1 MIRLGLTGS
10 IATGKSTVL
19 EMFRARDIPVYS
31 ADEAVHALY
40 AGDAVAEVGA
50 LFPGVTVNGAVDRAR
65 LSKKL
70 LETPDGFA
78 KLEALVHP
86 LVRQKMLAF
95 LDEAEAAGADLAV
108 LEIPLLYETGH
119 PYPLDAVAVVSC
131 ADAEQRR
138 RALARAGMSV
148 EKLDAI
154 LARQVPQAEKRLR
167 ADFVISTDGPEV
179 DTAAEVDQLLTILR
193 KRAADNA

>member
-31 ADEAVHALY
+31 ADTAVHALY
-40 AGDAVAEVGA
+40 AGEATAEVEA
-50 LFPGVTVNGAVDRAR
+50 LFPGVTEDGVVDRAR
-65 LSKKL
+65 LSKL
-70 LETPDGFA
+70 LVDTPDGFA
-78 KLEALVHP
+78 KLEALIHP
-86 LVRQKMLAF
+86 LVREKMLAF
-95 LDEAEAAGADLAV
+95 LDEAEATGADLAV

-131 ADAEQRR
+131 SDAEQRR
-138 RALARAGMSV
+138 RALAREGMSV

-154 LARQVPQAEKRLR
+154 LARQVSQAEKRLR
-167 ADFVISTDGPEV
+167 ADFVISTDGSEAE
-179 DTAAEVDQLLTILR
+179 TAAEVDQLIATLR
-193 KRAADNA
+193 KNTSDSA